1 MGSSPEMVQG
11 LGLPPIIVPF
21 FVVPESLLSNPM
33 SIVRYSKSQVFEL
46 IPRGLGSNSCLT

>member
-21 FVVPESLLSNPM
+21 FVVPESLLSNPV
-33 SIVRYSKSQVFEL
+33 SIVRHSKSQVF
-46 IPRGLGSNSCLT
+46 